1 MDVIKLNRNDNLPV
15 GEKSISKKVQGY
27 YFNSLAENTIRSYA
41 NDIVCFGNFCKENG
55 LNYFEDAEN
64 FNFKIIHPIP
74 PKIIATYLVYLV
86 EDKKYAVST
95 VGRRIAGIKKLH
107 VTQKLPSPA
116 DDEFVKGVHRGI
128 KRSFGTHKKQAEAI
142 RKADIIRAI
151 EKIDA
156 QTKKGVRD
164 KAIILIGYCGAFRRS
179 ELANLK
185 FENITFVKGKGIE
198 VFMDK
203 SKTDQ
208 EGRGMTKVISSSSNK
223 DTCPVTAL
231 VNWLKVSQ
239 IKGGRLFPT
248 VTCVDDILYDKFING
263 NSINRMIKEYF
274 GKKFSGHSLRVGIC
288 VELSENNME
297 IYKIQRLGGW
307 KTAAMPVR
315 YTKQANEWKTKN
327 DIFQ

>member
-1 MDVIKLNRNDNLPV
+1 MDIIKSGDAV
-15 GEKSISKKVQGY
+15 THGISQETIKKAKNY
-27 YFNSLAENTIRSYA
+27 YSNSLAANTIRSYA
-41 NDIVCFGNFCKENG
+41 NDIVCFGKFCKKNG
-55 LNYFEDAEN
+55 LKFFEDSEN
-64 FNFKIIHPIP
+64 LNFKITHTIP
-74 PKIIATYLVYLV
+74 PEIIATYLVYLI
-86 EDKKYAVST
+86 EEKKYAVST
-95 VGRRIAGIKKLH
+95 LGRRLAGIQKLH
-107 VTQKLPSPA
+107 TSQNLPSPVEA
-116 DDEFVKGVHRGI
+116 DIVKGVHRGI
-128 KRSFGTHKKQAEAI
+128 KRTFGTRKKQAKAI
-142 RKADIIRAI
+142 RKTDIARAI
-151 EKIDA
+151 TKIDTK
-156 QTKKGVRD
+156 TKKGIRD

-179 ELANLK
+179 ELANLQL
-185 FENITFVKGKGIE
+185 EDITFVENKGME
-198 VFMDK
+198 VFMGK

-208 EGRGMTKVISSSSNK
+208 KEKGMTKVISSSSNK